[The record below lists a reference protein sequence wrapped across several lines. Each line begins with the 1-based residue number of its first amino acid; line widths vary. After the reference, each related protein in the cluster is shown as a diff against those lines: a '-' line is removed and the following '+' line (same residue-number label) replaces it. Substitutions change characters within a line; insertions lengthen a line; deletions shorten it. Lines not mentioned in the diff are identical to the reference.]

1 LISEFDL
8 ITLHSKK
15 GKGIVAVNQELE
27 GVPANTKKV
36 VDVVNLRYHYLF
48 WKMALH
54 LIEQKH
60 YRILNLSQEQDE
72 IWFESTVLKEPDV
85 IRLRLKDLDWGAWL
99 ERDIEQTLRN
109 AEMIRKK
116 LRKRYLKMKN
126 VYITTYPP
134 VDGAE
139 GIFTESVQKGNEHAA
154 VESILVD
161 ESAGNETLNQDPL
174 FADGD
179 WEVPHDVLEANV
191 EWMRNSAVNASAKQ
205 VKRERELFEK
215 GKPFF
220 TYLFIAVQLIM
231 FAILEMNGGSQD
243 PQTLIEYGA
252 KYNPLIIEGEWWRLI
267 TPIFLHIGLLHLLM
281 NTLALY
287 YLGIAVERIYGRIR
301 FVFIYML
308 SGIAGSFASYLFT
321 SNLSA
326 GASGAIFGCFG
337 ALLYF
342 GVLYPKIFFRTMGFN
357 IIAVII
363 LNLAF
368 GFTIPGIDNAGHL
381 GGLAGGFLSAGIVS
395 VPGKRRIFRQLL
407 ILAATVILI
416 GVFYAGDRQSAP
428 SEWDINTVNGVAQE
442 KIANEEWQQAEELLN
457 EVIETGKPNAESYF
471 YLSYAEIKLGKTEAA
486 KEHLM
491 SAIEKRDDFHEAHYN
506 LALILIDSG
515 DREAALTQAKKAYSL
530 NKKDDKY
537 KKLVDELEGDS

>member
-1 LISEFDL
+1 M
-8 ITLHSKK
+8 
-15 GKGIVAVNQELE
+15 
-27 GVPANTKKV
+27 
-36 VDVVNLRYHYLF
+36 DVVNLRYHYLF
-48 WKMALH
+48 WKMALY

-85 IRLRLKDLDWGAWL
+85 IRLRLKDLDWGSWL
-99 ERDIEQTLRN
+99 ERDIDHTIRN
-109 AEMIRKK
+109 AEMIR
-116 LRKRYLKMKN
+116 RKRHKRTLKMKN
-126 VYITTYPP
+126 LYITTYPP
-134 VDGAE
+134 VDGGA
-139 GIFTESVQKGNEHAA
+139 GTFTHNGGNEHA
-154 VESILVD
+154 VVDSILID
-161 ESAGNETLNQDPL
+161 EASGKETLNNEPM

-179 WEVPHDVLEANV
+179 WELPPEVLEANV
-191 EWMRNSAVNASAKQ
+191 EWMRSRAVSASTNQ
-205 VKRERELFEK
+205 VKKERELFDR

-220 TYLFIAVQLIM
+220 TYLFIALQLIM

-243 PQTLIEYGA
+243 PQTLIKYGA

-287 YLGIAVERIYGRIR
+287 YLGSAVERIYGRFR

-308 SGIAGSFASYLFT
+308 SGITGSFASYLFT

-357 IIAVII
+357 IIAVIL

-368 GFTIPGIDNAGHL
+368 GFTFPGIDNAGHL
-381 GGLAGGFLSAGIVS
+381 GGLAGGFLAAGIVS

-407 ILAATVILI
+407 ILASTVVLI
-416 GVFYAGDRQSAP
+416 GVFYAGDRQSNP
-428 SEWDINTVNGVAQE
+428 SDWDINTVNGVAQE
-442 KIANEEWQQAEELLN
+442 KIADEEWTEAEELLN
-457 EVIETGKPNAESYF
+457 EVTETGTPNAETYF

-486 KEHLM
+486 KENLM
-491 SAIEKRDDFHEAHYN
+491 KAIEKRDDFHEAHYN
-506 LALILIDSG
+506 LALILIDTG
-515 DREAALTQAKKAYSL
+515 DREEALTHAEKAYRL

-537 KKLVDELEGDS
+537 KRLVDELEGGS

>member
-1 LISEFDL
+1 
-8 ITLHSKK
+8 
-15 GKGIVAVNQELE
+15 
-27 GVPANTKKV
+27 
-36 VDVVNLRYHYLF
+36 
-48 WKMALH
+48 MALY

-72 IWFESTVLKEPDV
+72 IWFESTVLKDPDV
-85 IRLRLKDLDWGAWL
+85 IRLRLKDLDWGSWL
-99 ERDIEQTLRN
+99 ERDIEQTVRN
-109 AEMIRKK
+109 ADMIRKK
-116 LRKRYLKMKN
+116 LRKRNMKMKN
-126 VYITTYPP
+126 IYITTYPP

-139 GIFTESVQKGNEHAA
+139 GMITDDSHVGKAA
-154 VESILVD
+154 VESILID
-161 ESAGNETLNQDPL
+161 ESTGKETLKQDTL
-174 FADGD
+174 FSDGD
-179 WEVPHDVLEANV
+179 WELPPEVLEANV
-191 EWMRNSAVNASAKQ
+191 EWMRRSAVNASAKQ
-205 VKRERELFEK
+205 AKRDRELFEK
-215 GKPFF
+215 RKPFF

-243 PQTLIEYGA
+243 PQTLIKYGA

-368 GFTIPGIDNAGHL
+368 GFTVPGIDNAGHL
-381 GGLAGGFLSAGIVS
+381 GGLAGGFLAAGIVS
-395 VPGKRRIFRQLL
+395 VPGNRRIFRQFL
-407 ILAATVILI
+407 ILSATVILI

-442 KIANEEWQQAEELLN
+442 KIADEEWSEAEELLN
-457 EVIETGKPNAESYF
+457 EVIETGTPNAETYF
-471 YLSYAEIKLGKTEAA
+471 YLSYAEIKLGKTDTA
-486 KEHLM
+486 KDHLR

-506 LALILIDSG
+506 LALILIDSD
-515 DREAALTQAKKAYSL
+515 DREEALKQARKAYSL
-530 NKKDDKY
+530 NKNEKKY
-537 KKLVDELEGDS
+537 KKLVDELEGAS